1 MVATMWAEPIFPVFT
16 QCLDG
21 HSNPK
26 SRGNRMYRQKLY
38 SIILSGLVII
48 LCLLFRHDRIG
59 AQETK
64 AEGVCFRW
72 AFGAMVGP
80 PDDQE
85 FIAIDQ
91 DTRLKSGDKL
101 KMLVSLEK
109 KCFVYVVYQDAN
121 DKIFLLF
128 PYRFEQYQKDYEVRK
143 TYYIPQGDNWF
154 ELDQNTGF
162 ESFYLIAAHQ
172 RLSSLE
178 NLLNAYDSATSK
190 AKPSHADQIIREI
203 RKIRKRHKTFVST
216 AERPVEIGGTVRG
229 FHENDFASIATEISA
244 EQYYTRTFTIDHR

>member
-1 MVATMWAEPIFPVFT
+1 
-16 QCLDG
+16 
-21 HSNPK
+21 
-26 SRGNRMYRQKLY
+26 MYLKKLCP
-38 SIILSGLVII
+38 IILSGLVFMFCFI
-48 LCLLFRHDRIG
+48 LRHDRIEAHG
-59 AQETK
+59 VK

-91 DTRLKSGDKL
+91 DTKLESGDKL

-109 KCFVYVVYQDAN
+109 KCFVYVVYQDAK
-121 DKIFLLF
+121 DEIFLLF
-128 PYRFEQYQKDYEVRK
+128 PYRFEQFEKDYDLHK
-143 TYYIPQGDNWF
+143 TYYIPQGDGWF
-154 ELDQNTGF
+154 ELDQNTGT

-229 FHENDFASIATEISA
+229 FHENAFASIATEISA